1 MYLDGTYT
9 HTHHGS
15 EGGGLFEERK
25 GTRRKHN
32 RDNGE
37 QSQSTLIIFMN
48 EINEHPADCVAL
60 RAATTLHVT
69 DTADEHS
76 GVKT

>member
-1 MYLDGTYT
+1 
-9 HTHHGS
+9 
-15 EGGGLFEERK
+15 
-25 GTRRKHN
+25 
-32 RDNGE
+32 
-37 QSQSTLIIFMN
+37 MN